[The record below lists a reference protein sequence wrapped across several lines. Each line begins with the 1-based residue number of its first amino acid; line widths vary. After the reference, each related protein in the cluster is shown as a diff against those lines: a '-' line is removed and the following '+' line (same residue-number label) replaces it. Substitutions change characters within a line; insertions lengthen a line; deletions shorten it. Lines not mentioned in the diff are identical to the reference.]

1 MLKIIFKKCYWNDT
15 NPELGKSN
23 DNIKCDKKCKLDQA
37 FVAHLQELSLLITF
51 KLPVIVFIII
61 IAVQYITWDNYIHT
75 HYMEW
80 FNLLFTL
87 LVKFLLFKSKST
99 L

>member
-23 DNIKCDKKCKLDQA
+23 NNIKCDKKWKLDQA
-37 FVAHLQELSLLITF
+37 FVVHLQELSLLITF
-51 KLPVIVFIII
+51 KLIFFYY
-61 IAVQYITWDNYIHT
+61 IAVQYITWNNYIPT
-75 HYMEW
+75 HDMEW

-87 LVKFLLFKSKST
+87 LVKFVLFKSKST